1 MGLDR
6 DLHELLFCHD
16 CVIVPQ
22 WGGFL
27 THYRSARLDE
37 ARKLVHPPGK
47 DVSFNRHLTRND
59 GLLVDRLAKREGLGF
74 EEANARIGSEVAGWR
89 SSLEQTGRLELPH
102 IGIFYHDADRNLQFD
117 PDKRSNFLKDAYG
130 LRPVNAVPV
139 VRIRKA
145 APIPV
150 VPQPLTK
157 EEKPTAVVVPITGR
171 RSKVVWAAA
180 ASVAVLFVLATLW
193 ALRSSGRDNTLWS
206 GFELPWSVPDATYSP
221 TGLQPLP
228 PIATARILTLPEE
241 ALGVRR
247 IPLTPNDSVHI
258 TVDLGAPAAEESSPD
273 KTAVVMPKKEVA
285 APAKRARFHVVGG
298 CFADPNN
305 AERFHAELVSKG
317 YPAVRLPRYGE
328 LDPVAYGSYAT
339 RSEALEALADV
350 RASAAASAWL
360 LVR

>member
-6 DLHELLFCHD
+6 DLHDLLYCHD

-59 GLLVDRLAKREGLGF
+59 GLLVDQLAKREGLNF
-74 EEANARIGSEVAGWR
+74 DEANARIGNEVASWR
-89 SSLEQTGRLELPH
+89 ASLEENGRLELPH

-130 LRPVNAVPV
+130 LRPVPAVPV

-145 APIPV
+145 PPVPV
-150 VPQPLTK
+150 VPQGPTK
-157 EEKPTAVVVPITGR
+157 EEKPTPVVVPITGR

-193 ALRSSGRDNTLWS
+193 AYQFSGRDGAQWS
-206 GFELPWSVPDATYSP
+206 GFEFPWSVPDPTYHS

-228 PIATARILTLPEE
+228 PIATAQVFTLPEE
-241 ALGVRR
+241 ALGVRKL
-247 IPLTPNDSVHI
+247 PLTPNDSVHI
-258 TVDLGAPAAEESSPD
+258 TVDLGAPLPEESSPD
-273 KTAVVMPKKEVA
+273 KTAVAVPKKEVA
-285 APAKRARFHVVGG
+285 TPSKRARFHVVGG
-298 CFADPNN
+298 CFADPSN
-305 AERFHAELVSKG
+305 AERFHAELVAKG

-350 RASAAASAWL
+350 RTATAASAWL